1 MTLLRV
7 KDWLSLL
14 GFEKIEQRTFF
25 FAPPFRSHYLRSSW
39 LEYFGNQARQ
49 VCRPL
54 AGGKQQ
60 TAIPV
65 TDSARTFV

>member
-1 MTLLRV
+1 MDV
-7 KDWLSLL
+7 DACAP
-14 GFEKIEQRTFF
+14 KI
-25 FAPPFRSHYLRSSW
+25 AV
-39 LEYFGNQARQ
+39 LEYLGNQARQ

-65 TDSARTFV
+65 TDSARTFA